1 MVARRSGSLLEDPRP
16 EPSFHYQPGHDA
28 GCLFVA
34 TTLTLGSWLE
44 VGQKQLCQVHLG
56 TL

>member
-16 EPSFHYQPGHDA
+16 EPSFHYQPGDDA
-28 GCLFVA
+28 GCLLAV

-44 VGQKQLCQVHLG
+44 VGQKQLRQVHLG
-56 TL
+56 TV